1 MTVRRRDFTLGLVA
15 GLGLALTLA
24 FLLLG
29 DDLRLLV
36 LERLNPTAAAAE
48 HYGRALQLMDDGRRQ
63 AAIDELTRSI
73 ELDPGNAQL
82 YDLRAH
88 LYAEGGQL
96 DRAMQDMARAIQLD
110 PSLAQNRYPPAG
122 SGAPGSGG
130 GQVQCD
136 PSAVTDPELFDQ
148 NCIPAGGEEGQGQ
161 GGEIPN

>member
-15 GLGLALTLA
+15 GLVLAVILA

-36 LERLNPTAAAAE
+36 LEHLNPTAAAAE
-48 HYGRALQLMDDGRRQ
+48 HYERALQFMDEGRRQ

-73 ELDPGNAQL
+73 ELNPGDARL

-96 DRAMQDMARAIQLD
+96 DKAMQDMARAIQLD
-110 PSLAQNRYPPAG
+110 PSLAQNRYPPGSSAAG
-122 SGAPGSGG
+122 QEG
-130 GQVQCD
+130 GQGQCD
-136 PSAVTDPELFDQ
+136 PSAITDPELLDQ
-148 NCIPAGGEEGQGQ
+148 NCVPAGGDQGQGQ

>member
-1 MTVRRRDFTLGLVA
+1 MTVKRRDFTLGLVA
-15 GLGLALTLA
+15 GVLLAVILA

-36 LERLNPTAAAAE
+36 LDRVNPTAAAAE
-48 HYGRALQLMDDGRRQ
+48 HYERALQLMDEGRRQ

-73 ELDPGNAQL
+73 ELNPGDARL

-88 LYAEGGQL
+88 LYAETGQP
-96 DRAMQDMARAIQLD
+96 DKAMQDMARAFQLD

-122 SGAPGSGG
+122 SGSGPAG
-130 GQVQCD
+130 GQAQCD
-136 PSAVTDPELFDQ
+136 PSAVADPELLDQ
-148 NCIPAGGEEGQGQ
+148 NCVPAGGDQKQGQ